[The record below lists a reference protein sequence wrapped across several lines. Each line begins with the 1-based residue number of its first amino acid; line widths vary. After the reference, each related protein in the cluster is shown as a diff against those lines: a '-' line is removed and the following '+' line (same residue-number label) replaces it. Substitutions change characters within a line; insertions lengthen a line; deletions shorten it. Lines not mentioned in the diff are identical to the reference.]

1 MDYGIVSKILGIILM
16 LESLMMIPSLFIS
29 IYNRQTDIVAFIIS
43 IVLIS
48 TIGYIMYKKNAS
60 KKIIKAKEGLAIV
73 ALGWLLVSFFGSLPF
88 IISGSIPSLVDAF
101 FETVSGFTT
110 TGSTVIKDIEILPKG
125 ILFWRSSTIW
135 IGGMGIL
142 VFTVAIL
149 PLLGVGGF
157 QIFKAESPGPIKDK
171 IVPRTKDTAKILY
184 ITYIAIT
191 LIEIIL
197 LMLGGMPL
205 YDACIHTFGTVGT
218 GGFSSKNASIGAYN
232 STYIQLVISLFMIL
246 SGVNFSLY
254 FAIYKGKL
262 KDTLRNKELKF
273 YIGLIL
279 VSVVLISLNLR
290 LTSYDN
296 MGLSL
301 RDSLFQTSSIITTT
315 GYTTADFNQWP
326 TFSKSILFLLMFIGG
341 CAGSTSGGMKS
352 IRIVVLLKL
361 VKRQIAKIFHPR
373 AIIPIKMNGKTV
385 PSDTI
390 VSITSFSVLYF
401 FIFAI
406 GTIII
411 SLENIGL
418 ESAASA
424 VATTLGNVGPGFG
437 FVGPTQNFSGFSDF
451 STLFMS
457 FLMLLGRLEL
467 FTILAL
473 IAPKTWKNE
482 V

>member
-16 LESLMMIPSLFIS
+16 LESLMMVPSLFIS
-29 IYNRQTDIVAFIIS
+29 VYNRQSDTLAFIIS

-48 TIGYIMYKKNAS
+48 TIGFIMYKKNAS
-60 KKIIKAKEGLAIV
+60 SKIIKAKEGLAIV
-73 ALGWLLVSFFGSLPF
+73 ALGWLLVSFLGSLPF
-88 IISGSIPSLVDAF
+88 VISGSIPSLVDAF

-110 TGSTVIKDIEILPKG
+110 TGSTVIKDIEVLPKG
-125 ILFWRSSTIW
+125 ILFWRSFTIW

-157 QIFKAESPGPIKDK
+157 QIFKAESPGPVKDK

-191 LIEIIL
+191 LLEIVL
-197 LMLGGMPL
+197 LMFGGMPL

-262 KDTLRNKELKF
+262 KETLKNKELQF

-279 VSVVLISLNLR
+279 VSVILISLNLR
-290 LTSYDN
+290 FTSYNN
-296 MGLSL
+296 MGLSV

-315 GYTTADFNQWP
+315 GYTTVDFDKWP

-373 AIIPIKMNGKTV
+373 AIIPVKMNGKSV

-390 VSITSFSVLYF
+390 ASITSFSVLYF

-411 SLENIGL
+411 SIENIGL

-473 IAPKTWKNE
+473 IAPKAWKNE